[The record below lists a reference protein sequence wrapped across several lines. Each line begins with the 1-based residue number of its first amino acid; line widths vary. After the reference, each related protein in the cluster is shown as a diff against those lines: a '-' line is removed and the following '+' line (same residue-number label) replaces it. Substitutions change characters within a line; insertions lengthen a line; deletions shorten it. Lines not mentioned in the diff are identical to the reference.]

1 MPKIIH
7 PNSCAF
13 CELTHDKH
21 GSRLDGLHPSG
32 VWTWVE
38 PSDKLRLERMRRNRQ
53 IRKGITMNPTSELST
68 LLAYWVGRSVTYHGV
83 NRRSTL
89 GGGRVF
95 NVVDVRKDGN
105 AVAIAVGGDDIEWV
119 GVNSVK
125 IVNSVVPDDI
135 LTPHATTISALD
147 SEIKRL
153 EEQIQKLRAARQVIS
168 GL

>member
-1 MPKIIH
+1 
-7 PNSCAF
+7 
-13 CELTHDKH
+13 
-21 GSRLDGLHPSG
+21 
-32 VWTWVE
+32 
-38 PSDKLRLERMRRNRQ
+38 
-53 IRKGITMNPTSELST
+53 MNPTSELST

-95 NVVDVRKDGN
+95 NVVDVRKDGA

-125 IVNSVVPDDI
+125 VVNSVVPDDI

-153 EEQIQKLRAARQVIS
+153 EDKLKELRSARQVIS